1 MPPDTKQRQRECQK
15 CLAHGV
21 HVRFKGHKLGC
32 FFRDCQCQRCQV
44 VSIKRQKNK
53 IVTAQKRRLE
63 MENVKKIETE
73 QANRKG
79 SGEISDSEEN
89 HLIIDESS
97 NQQQNPISDRRAVY
111 CRRCQI
117 HGVKNLVRGHKDSCP
132 YRGCWCT
139 ECRIINC
146 QSSVCSHCGFYPP
159 TVTPY
164 PRPYPPSLNWLL
176 NQQNSTSCGGGN
188 TSSNN
193 YSSNLGYKPQV
204 NYVQPATPSMPY
216 NSTPGY
222 MQGPHHD
229 IPHSTVLY
237 GTPASQ
243 QDGNLIL

>member
-73 QANRKG
+73 QANRKE
-79 SGEISDSEEN
+79 SGEISD
-89 HLIIDESS
+89 
-97 NQQQNPISDRRAVY
+97 
-111 CRRCQI
+111 
-117 HGVKNLVRGHKDSCP
+117 
-132 YRGCWCT
+132 
-139 ECRIINC
+139 C